1 MALRTKKRNSFSVPE
16 GIYDGVLVGVYDL
29 GTQQNEMFKKEQEEV
44 LFVWELV
51 DEEHTEPLTI
61 SKFYTNSHHEKSALR
76 RDFEAI
82 TGRSLTKEEEESGVE
97 LKSLLGTP
105 AQVQVVTDNA
115 NGKERSKIKSVMKF
129 RERREIKAKSNLM
142 YYDMTENHELP
153 NDTPEWIAQIIQ
165 RSREFT
171 RGFPVVTNTS
181 DGQLPQEQ
189 TKKEPF

>member
-1 MALRTKKRNSFSVPE
+1 MALKTKKKTSFAIPE

-29 GTQQNEMFKKEQEEV
+29 GTQQNEMFKKEQEKV

-51 DEEHTEPLTI
+51 DDEHPDPLTI

-76 RDFEAI
+76 HDFEAI

-105 AQVQVVTDNA
+105 AQVQIVKDNV

-129 RERREIKAKSNLM
+129 REKRKIKAKSNLV
-142 YYDMTENHELP
+142 YYDMTENQELP
-153 NDTPEWIAQIIQ
+153 NDTPEWIAQIIK
-165 RSREFT
+165 RSIEFT
-171 RGFPVVTNTS
+171 KGFAVATNKG
-181 DGQLPQEQ
+181 DGEFPPEQ
-189 TKKEPF
+189 TVMEAV